1 VSSSVLENRS
11 VVQAAAS
18 ARTRGDEPLV
28 RIGDLHLA
36 VAGGRTEV
44 VHGID
49 LDVHRGEAVGIV
61 GESGS
66 GKTLACRS
74 LLGILPHGVTR
85 TAGALAFDGLDLT
98 GLSER
103 DWRRVRG
110 SRISAVF
117 QDPASYLNPSIRVG
131 RQLDEVFRVRLG
143 YSRRAARVASVS
155 ALARLGLVDPGRVYL
170 QYPFELSGGM
180 LQRVLLAIAL
190 AAEPEL
196 LIADEATTAL
206 DVTVQAE
213 VLDLLA
219 DLRASTG
226 LTVILVSHDLAVVS
240 QVCDHVYVLREGRV
254 VEDGPTADVL
264 QRPQHPYTR
273 SLIDSHLRFGIERL
287 RGADQHRSDRGSGDV

>member
-1 VSSSVLENRS
+1 VLENQQ
-11 VVQAAAS
+11 VAQAAAS
-18 ARTRGDEPLV
+18 ARSRGEDPLV
-28 RIGDLHLA
+28 RVAGLRLS

-49 LDVHRGEAVGIV
+49 FEVHRGETVGIV

-74 LLGILPHGVTR
+74 LLGILPHGVACTGG
-85 TAGALAFDGLDLT
+85 TLAFDGLNLT
-98 GLSER
+98 DLSER

-110 SRISAVF
+110 TRISAVF

-143 YSRRAARVASVS
+143 HSRRAARVASVA
-155 ALARLGLVDPGRVYL
+155 ALARLGLVDPERVYT

-219 DLRASTG
+219 DLRITTG

-254 VEDGPTADVL
+254 VEQGPTGDIL

-273 SLIDSHLRFGIERL
+273 SLIDSHLRFGIEQL
-287 RGADQHRSDRGSGDV
+287 HEPDQGRDRA

>member
-1 VSSSVLENRS
+1 VLEN
-11 VVQAAAS
+11 QKAAPFAAS
-18 ARTRGDEPLV
+18 PRSRGDVPLIRV
-28 RIGDLHLA
+28 GDLRLA
-36 VAGGRTEV
+36 VGGGATEV
-44 VHGID
+44 VQGID
-49 LDVHRGEAVGIV
+49 LEVHRGEAVGIV

-85 TAGALAFDGLDLT
+85 TSGAIDFDGLDLT
-98 GLSER
+98 KLRER

-131 RQLDEVFRVRLG
+131 RQLDEVFRVGVGL
-143 YSRRAARVASVS
+143 SRRAARIASVA
-155 ALARLGLVDPGRVYL
+155 ALARLGLVDPERVYA

-219 DLRASTG
+219 DLRAATG
-226 LTVILVSHDLAVVS
+226 LTVVLVSHDLAVVS

-254 VEDGPTADVL
+254 VEEGATADIL

-273 SLIDSHLRFGIERL
+273 SLIESHLRYGIEQLHGARAD
-287 RGADQHRSDRGSGDV
+287 GADA

>member
-1 VSSSVLENRS
+1 MPSPGSAPLMRVSGLRV
-11 VVQAAAS
+11 
-18 ARTRGDEPLV
+18 
-28 RIGDLHLA
+28 A
-36 VAGGRTEV
+36 VDGGRREV
-44 VHGID
+44 VHGVGFE
-49 LDVHRGEAVGIV
+49 VHRGETVGIV

-74 LLGILPHGVTR
+74 LLGILPHGADR
-85 TAGALAFDGLDLT
+85 TAGELLFDGVDLGT
-98 GLSER
+98 LSER
-103 DWRRVRG
+103 QWRGVRG
-110 SRISAVF
+110 ARISAVF

-131 RQLDEVFRVRLG
+131 RQLDEVHRVRVGL
-143 YSRRAARVASVS
+143 SRRAARAASVA
-155 ALARLGLVDPGRVYL
+155 ALARLGLVDPERVYL

-219 DLRASTG
+219 ELRATTG

-240 QVCDHVYVLREGRV
+240 QVCDRVYVMREGNV
-254 VEDGPTADVL
+254 VEHGPTRRVL
-264 QRPQHPYTR
+264 RAPQDEYTR
-273 SLIDSHLRFGIERL
+273 SLLEAHDRYGIERL
-287 RGADQHRSDRGSGDV
+287 HADAPQEEAS

>member
-1 VSSSVLENRS
+1 MSSSVLES
-11 VVQAAAS
+11 PQTTEQPSS
-18 ARTRGDEPLV
+18 ARSRGEQPLV
-28 RIGDLHLA
+28 RIEGLRLA
-36 VAGGRTEV
+36 AAGGRREV

-49 LDVHRGEAVGIV
+49 LEVHRGETVGIV

-74 LLGILPHGVTR
+74 LLGILPHGITR
-85 TAGALAFDGLDLT
+85 TAGSLTFDGLDLT
-98 GLSER
+98 TLRER

-143 YSRRAARVASVS
+143 HSRAGARRASIA
-155 ALARLGLVDPGRVYL
+155 ALERLGLVDPARVYA
-170 QYPFELSGGM
+170 QYPHELSGGM

-196 LIADEATTAL
+196 LLADEATTAL

-219 DLRASTG
+219 ELRQAGG
-226 LTVILVSHDLAVVS
+226 LTVVLVSHDLAVVS
-240 QVCDHVYVLREGRV
+240 QVCDYVYVLREGVV
-254 VEDGPTADVL
+254 VEEGATAGIL
-264 QRPQHPYTR
+264 RTPAHPYTR
-273 SLIDSHLRFGIERL
+273 SLRDSHLRYGIERL
-287 RGADQHRSDRGSGDV
+287 SGGAA